1 MSSMALQ
8 DSDPTRM
15 LWQLKTSRTIC
26 SVILSPGNAR
36 MIDMP
41 YGLGNPEAAE
51 KSLFG
56 GAGLAMAL
64 RLRTFH
70 ALRVSK

>member
-1 MSSMALQ
+1 
-8 DSDPTRM
+8 
-15 LWQLKTSRTIC
+15 
-26 SVILSPGNAR
+26 

-64 RLRTFH
+64 WLRIFQSCSSSQ
-70 ALRVSK
+70 LI

>member
-1 MSSMALQ
+1 
-8 DSDPTRM
+8 
-15 LWQLKTSRTIC
+15 
-26 SVILSPGNAR
+26 

-56 GAGLAMAL
+56 GAGLAMAPW
-64 RLRTFH
+64 LRTFH
-70 ALRVSK
+70 AVRVSK